1 MESNKLKN
9 KHLMSWRNELLKKI
23 NLKKEEIREMTSEIE
38 QIDEIN
44 KSKKSEILSL
54 EKIMENTVNN
64 VEKYIKEYSSGIVT
78 QIEKINE
85 LEHKT
90 IEDKSKV
97 LFSLYK
103 KMYNDACIF
112 FSRKEFKYVPSS
124 LKMNM
129 NDTFLNWL
137 QSFLEDENYDGW
149 TDILTPIWSIEKQY
163 NDMEKKYTILT
174 KSFNIASEKYKEKK
188 KTYNTLLHDVENMK
202 KEIEALQEFS
212 DKIKKCQNNTKED
225 ILVNNVV
232 NNDIVEESI
241 LQNNTIEYIKDE
253 DTIEETSELDSNK
266 LSEDINNKNIIIT
279 KDNKTIEPIKNEF
292 IVNNNYVDKDD
303 LEYYSTSG
311 VNINDNEKNNEEN
324 NITSTKNDN
333 TYSNKKNK
341 KKKNR
346 TYSK

>member
-1 MESNKLKN
+1 
-9 KHLMSWRNELLKKI
+9 MSWSNELLKKI

-38 QIDEIN
+38 QMDEIN
-44 KSKKSEILSL
+44 KSKKSDILSL

-64 VEKYIKEYSSGIVT
+64 VEKYIKEYSSGILT

-85 LEHKT
+85 EKHKT

-112 FSRKEFKYVPSS
+112 FSRREFKYVPSS

-174 KSFNIASEKYKEKK
+174 KSFNIASEKCKEKK
-188 KTYNTLLHDVENMK
+188 KTYNTLLQDVENMK
-202 KEIEALQEFS
+202 REIEALQEFS
-212 DKIKKCQNNTKED
+212 DKIKKCQNDMKED
-225 ILVNNVV
+225 IAVNNVV
-232 NNDIVEESI
+232 NSVLNNNIVEKTILLNNSI
-241 LQNNTIEYIKDE
+241 EDIKDE
-253 DTIEETSELDSNK
+253 NTIEETSELDSNN
-266 LSEDINNKNIIIT
+266 LLEDINKKNIIIT
-279 KDNKTIEPIKNEF
+279 KDNEIIEPVKNEF
-292 IVNNNYVDKDD
+292 TVNNNYVDKDD
-303 LEYYSTSG
+303 LEYYSTSS
-311 VNINDNEKNNEEN
+311 VNINDNEKNNKEH

-333 TYSNKKNK
+333 TYINKKNK